1 MLTRKKKKQ
10 LMLMK
15 DISLMAA
22 MFFLP
27 FGYDFLFKWIM
38 DVTGSYWT
46 ADITFYTISGIFW
59 IIFVIVSK
67 ILKNN

>member
-1 MLTRKKKKQ
+1 MMT
-10 LMLMK
+10 K

-38 DVTGSYWT
+38 DITDSYWT
-46 ADITFYTISGIFW
+46 ADLMFYTISGIFW
-59 IIFVIVSK
+59 TIFVIVSR